1 MLKSLL
7 TKSKA
12 LFSVGAIAV
21 IATIAIAAVVL
32 VNGRDQ
38 DGNWGSLWGEAED
51 VTVAELP
58 PEAQQKLKLIKA
70 GGPFPYKD
78 DGIRYRNGNKKLP
91 IKRKGYYRVY
101 IVPTPGVKGLG
112 KRRIVVGAGRDN
124 NYATSGEYW
133 YTSDDYEIL
142 HRIREK

>member
-32 VNGRDQ
+32 VNGHDQ
-38 DGNWGSLWGEAED
+38 DGSWGSLWGEAED

-70 GGPFPYKD
+70 GGPFP
-78 DGIRYRNGNKKLP
+78 
-91 IKRKGYYRVY
+91 
-101 IVPTPGVKGLG
+101 
-112 KRRIVVGAGRDN
+112 
-124 NYATSGEYW
+124 
-133 YTSDDYEIL
+133 
-142 HRIREK
+142 

>member
-51 VTVAELP
+51 VTVTELP

-70 GGPFPYKD
+70 KRAVPFLIKTTAS
-78 DGIRYRNGNKKLP
+78 GIATATKSCRSSGKA
-91 IKRKGYYRVY
+91 I
-101 IVPTPGVKGLG
+101 IVSISSP
-112 KRRIVVGAGRDN
+112 RRA
-124 NYATSGEYW
+124 
-133 YTSDDYEIL
+133 
-142 HRIREK
+142 

>member
-38 DGNWGSLWGEAED
+38 DGNWGSLWGA
-51 VTVAELP
+51 
-58 PEAQQKLKLIKA
+58 
-70 GGPFPYKD
+70 
-78 DGIRYRNGNKKLP
+78 
-91 IKRKGYYRVY
+91 
-101 IVPTPGVKGLG
+101 
-112 KRRIVVGAGRDN
+112 
-124 NYATSGEYW
+124 
-133 YTSDDYEIL
+133 
-142 HRIREK
+142 

>member
-7 TKSKA
+7 TKSKE

-78 DGIRYRNGNKKLP
+78 DGIPTATKNCRSSGKA
-91 IKRKGYYRVY
+91 I
-101 IVPTPGVKGLG
+101 IVSISSP
-112 KRRIVVGAGRDN
+112 RRA
-124 NYATSGEYW
+124 
-133 YTSDDYEIL
+133 
-142 HRIREK
+142 

>member
-70 GGPFPYKD
+70 AAPFLIKTTAS
-78 DGIRYRNGNKKLP
+78 GIATATKNCRSSGKA
-91 IKRKGYYRVY
+91 I
-101 IVPTPGVKGLG
+101 IVSISSP
-112 KRRIVVGAGRDN
+112 RRA
-124 NYATSGEYW
+124 
-133 YTSDDYEIL
+133 
-142 HRIREK
+142 

>member
-51 VTVAELP
+51 VTVA
-58 PEAQQKLKLIKA
+58 
-70 GGPFPYKD
+70 
-78 DGIRYRNGNKKLP
+78 
-91 IKRKGYYRVY
+91 
-101 IVPTPGVKGLG
+101 VPTPQ
-112 KRRIVVGAGRDN
+112 RRSVRQSFPSIKVSGRQ
-124 NYATSGEYW
+124 AIHSE
-133 YTSDDYEIL
+133 
-142 HRIREK
+142 

>member
-91 IKRKGYYRVY
+91 IKRKGYYRV
-101 IVPTPGVKGLG
+101 K
-112 KRRIVVGAGRDN
+112 D
-124 NYATSGEYW
+124 
-133 YTSDDYEIL
+133 
-142 HRIREK
+142 